1 MQIGETVED
10 FQLPDQTGQMRRLSW
25 MLADGPVVL
34 FFFPAAL
41 QPLCVAQAC
50 AFRDMSAEFASVGAQ
65 AVGISADPVPR
76 QALFAEKHSLG
87 YPLLSD
93 VDGSVRERFHVDRE
107 YVPSF
112 APKMA
117 KHRRNT
123 FIIGTDGR
131 VLDVIKSQIRVS
143 VHAELALQFLR
154 HRAGPTHY

>member
-1 MQIGETVED
+1 MQVGDRVED
-10 FQLPDQTGQMRRLSW
+10 FELPDQTGQMRRLSG
-25 MLADGPVVL
+25 MLRDGTVVL

-41 QPLCVAQAC
+41 QPLCVAEAC
-50 AFRDMSAEFASVGAQ
+50 RFRDVSTEFASLGAQ

-76 QALFAEKHSLG
+76 QAQFARRHSLG

-93 VDGSVRERFHVDRE
+93 VDGYVRERFHVNRG

-117 KHRRNT
+117 KYRRNT
-123 FIIGTDGR
+123 FIIDPHGR
-131 VLDVIKSQIRVS
+131 VMDVIKSDIRVS

-154 HRAGPTHY
+154 YRSGYTGY

>member
-1 MQIGETVED
+1 MRVGEIVDD
-10 FQLPDQTGQMRRLSW
+10 FELPDQTGRARRLSS
-25 MLADGPVVL
+25 MLQDRAVVL

-41 QPLCVAQAC
+41 QPLCVAEAC
-50 AFRDMSAEFASVGAQ
+50 SFRDMSTEFALLQAQ

-76 QALFAEKHSLG
+76 QAKFATRHSLG

-93 VDGSVRERFHVDRE
+93 VDGSVRARFHVNRE

-117 KHRRNT
+117 KYRRNT

-131 VLDVIKSQIRVS
+131 VLDVIKSEIRVS

-154 HRAGPTHY
+154 HRAGHP

>member
-1 MQIGETVED
+1 MQVGQTVED
-10 FQLPDQTGQMRRLSW
+10 FELPDHNGHVRRFSSILR
-25 MLADGPVVL
+25 DGTVVL

-41 QPLCVAQAC
+41 QPLCVAEAC
-50 AFRDMSAEFASVGAQ
+50 AFRDMSAEFAEVGAQ
-65 AVGISADPVPR
+65 PVGISADPVPR
-76 QALFAEKHSLG
+76 QAMFGTKHSLG

-93 VDGSVRERFHVDRE
+93 VDGSVRERFHVNRD

-117 KHRRNT
+117 KYRRNT
-123 FIIGTDGR
+123 YIIGTNGR

-154 HRAGPTHY
+154 QRSGPARY